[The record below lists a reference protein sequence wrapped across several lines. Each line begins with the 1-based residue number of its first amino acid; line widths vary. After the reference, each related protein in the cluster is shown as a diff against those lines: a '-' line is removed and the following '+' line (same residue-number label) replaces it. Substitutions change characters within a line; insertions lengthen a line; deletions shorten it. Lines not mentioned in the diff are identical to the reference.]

1 MSQTPIGPIDSGTKR
16 TDFWPAPGYY
26 IDSGEQVPLSFDSEG
41 NLSVRG
47 AVTTDEASFR
57 DDFSGSSLNIALTG
71 TLTFTNG
78 SAVVTGSGTSFTEE
92 VHVRDWIRNSADGA
106 DVFYEISKIVS
117 DTQIELKL
125 VYAGSTASGATGY
138 VASWGRATAS
148 GGSLS
153 VSSSCLAI
161 NSGSTSNNVSKIYRL
176 VDFLPLVCN
185 LSFDLNF
192 RTQGQES
199 LLGYVANP
207 ASASASAYILLDGSD
222 PYKGKFVTS
231 SSAAAADTKT
241 TTFSIPSPT
250 SVRARWRIEL
260 LSESAS
266 LFYGD
271 TLVAQHKEHLPDPYQ
286 TMYFLTQ
293 VFNNGVAVSGET
305 YLNLDAVSNF
315 NTDVL
320 QVGASFA
327 GTPLTVNAQSLLDQA
342 LYQMTTILQQIR
354 GMQGFP
360 DTAGRQRVAL
370 DSISAGVT
378 LPTVTTVTGVTTVST
393 LTNQAQVGGVL
404 ANYDQVNAWNT
415 VPALNRAR
423 ISVT

>member
-57 DDFSGSSLNIALTG
+57 DDFSGSALSVALTG

-78 SAVVTGSGTSFTEE
+78 SSVVVGSGTAFTEE
-92 VHVRDWIRNSADGA
+92 IHVRDWVRNSADGA

-117 DTQIELKL
+117 DTQVELVE

-138 VASWGRATAS
+138 VGSWGRVTAS
-148 GGSLS
+148 GGGLS
-153 VSSSCLAI
+153 VASSCLAI
-161 NSGSTSNNVSKIYRL
+161 DSGSTSNNVSNIYRL

-199 LLGYVANP
+199 LLGYVADP
-207 ASASASAYILLDGSD
+207 TTASASAYILLDGSD

-231 SSAAAADTKT
+231 SSSAAADTKT
-241 TTFSIPSPT
+241 TTFSISSPT

-286 TMYFLTQ
+286 TMYFLAQ
-293 VFNNGVAVSGET
+293 VFNNGVTVSGET
-305 YLNLDAVSNF
+305 RLTIDSVSNF

-342 LYQMTTILQQIR
+342 LYQMTAILQQIR

-360 DTAGRQRVAL
+360 DTAGRQRITL
-370 DSISAGVT
+370 DAITAGVA
-378 LPTVTTVTGVTTVST
+378 LPTVTAVTTVST
-393 LTNQAQVGGVL
+393 VTNQAQVGSLL